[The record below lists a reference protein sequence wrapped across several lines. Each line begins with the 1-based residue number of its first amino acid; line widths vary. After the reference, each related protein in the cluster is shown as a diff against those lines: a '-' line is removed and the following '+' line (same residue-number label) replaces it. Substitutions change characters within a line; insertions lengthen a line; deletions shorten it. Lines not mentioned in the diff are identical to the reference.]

1 MKTMESIY
9 EEMKA
14 QYAAL
19 TGSVPAEG
27 GDLTLRLYTAA
38 AQLYALWEQAAF
50 VLRQSVPQTAVGEHL
65 DHHAAMRGITRRPG
79 THAAGTLRFSVDR
92 AAGQD
97 ISIPIGTT
105 CTSAAGTAFETTQAG
120 TLSAGELYCDV
131 PARAVL
137 SGTGGNVPVDSVG
150 YMVLA
155 PAGVSACSNPVPF
168 AGGGGE
174 ESDESLRARVLTS
187 YKRLP
192 NGANIAYYETQALS
206 VPGVA
211 AVSVMPK
218 HRGVGTVDV
227 VITGVSGTPS
237 YALITAVEEKLQ
249 AQREICMDLKVL
261 SPDTTSVNITAAITT
276 APEFDSS
283 EVRLAVRKA
292 MQAYFNGALLGKPI
306 LRAELG
312 RIIYGVE
319 GVANYNLTLPAADL
333 PGAADLLP
341 VLGILRLS
349 EAV

>member
-50 VLRQSVPQTAVGEHL
+50 VLRQSVPQMAVGEHL

-137 SGTGGNVPVDSVG
+137 SGTGETCQWTAWAIWSWPPPG
-150 YMVLA
+150 YQ
-155 PAGVSACSNPVPF
+155 PAA
-168 AGGGGE
+168 
-174 ESDESLRARVLTS
+174 
-187 YKRLP
+187 
-192 NGANIAYYETQALS
+192 I
-206 VPGVA
+206 
-211 AVSVMPK
+211 
-218 HRGVGTVDV
+218 
-227 VITGVSGTPS
+227 
-237 YALITAVEEKLQ
+237 
-249 AQREICMDLKVL
+249 L
-261 SPDTTSVNITAAITT
+261 SPS
-276 APEFDSS
+276 
-283 EVRLAVRKA
+283 
-292 MQAYFNGALLGKPI
+292 
-306 LRAELG
+306 
-312 RIIYGVE
+312 
-319 GVANYNLTLPAADL
+319 
-333 PGAADLLP
+333 PGAAERSLTRASGP
-341 VLGILRLS
+341 GS
-349 EAV
+349 